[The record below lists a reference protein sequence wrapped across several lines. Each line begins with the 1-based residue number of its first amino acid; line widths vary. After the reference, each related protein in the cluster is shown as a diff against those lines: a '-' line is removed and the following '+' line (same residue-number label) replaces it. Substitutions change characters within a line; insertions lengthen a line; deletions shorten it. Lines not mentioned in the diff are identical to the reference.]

1 MKILHK
7 LYFLGQTINSYFIE
21 ATSVIWTAN
30 ALSQKWLPFCGE
42 RTKRGA
48 VSLLQFRD
56 LITQLPHNFAA
67 EKSARINQT
76 LFEYRW
82 PIKSYNVAF
91 WLATFC
97 KYLKQLTFANKI
109 TLKLDDLHHVNT
121 IRDIFLALQ
130 KPQEGKKEN
139 WNKNHSSQ
147 ETNLRKRTF
156 RSSLG
161 SIHKSL
167 VQRTNK
173 NRYN

>member
-1 MKILHK
+1 MNCKCSFTKMIAILWWK
-7 LYFLGQTINSYFIE
+7 DKKGSSITATVQGSDYTIYLI
-21 ATSVIWTAN
+21 I
-30 ALSQKWLPFCGE
+30 
-42 RTKRGA
+42 
-48 VSLLQFRD
+48 LQ
-56 LITQLPHNFAA
+56 Q
-67 EKSARINQT
+67 KSARINQT

-82 PIKSYNVAF
+82 PIKGYNVAF

-156 RSSLG
+156 RSSLR

-167 VQRTNK
+167 LQRTNK
-173 NRYN
+173 SL